1 MCVHVCL
8 CVSGTSQI
16 TKSSPHVYK
25 AWNKWR
31 IKEISL
37 GNNNRHHIS
46 VAAKIIPLSSV
57 GCLTG
62 RMGVNPLT
70 FFFLSCLCENCW
82 LSSASTSLAFGSQEA
97 AEERC
102 FSSLTHSTDR
112 HQSLLIGRK
121 EKLGLITGTIGKKA
135 WFRCMVLSVKNDGV

>member
-1 MCVHVCL
+1 MRVHVCL
-8 CVSGTSQI
+8 CVNGTSAADYKI
-16 TKSSPHVYK
+16 KPPPPRVYK

-62 RMGVNPLT
+62 RRGVNPSLIFF
-70 FFFLSCLCENCW
+70 FFFLSCLCENW
-82 LSSASTSLAFGSQEA
+82 RLSCASTSLAFGSQEA

-102 FSSLTHSTDR
+102 FSSLSRRTDR

-121 EKLGLITGTIGKKA
+121 EKLGLITETIG
-135 WFRCMVLSVKNDGV
+135 

>member
-1 MCVHVCL
+1 MADEEGVRGTSCRCVCVHVCL

-16 TKSSPHVYK
+16 TKSSLHVYK

-46 VAAKIIPLSSV
+46 VAAKIIPLSAA

-70 FFFLSCLCENCW
+70 FFLFIFFYLVCVRSADYLLPAQVWPLVAKRQQKRDAFL
-82 LSSASTSLAFGSQEA
+82 A
-97 AEERC
+97 APM
-102 FSSLTHSTDR
+102 TQID
-112 HQSLLIGRK
+112 I
-121 EKLGLITGTIGKKA
+121 KA
-135 WFRCMVLSVKNDGV
+135 V

>member
-1 MCVHVCL
+1 MRAHVCL

-16 TKSSPHVYK
+16 TKSGHHVYK

-31 IKEISL
+31 IKKISL

-46 VAAKIIPLSSV
+46 VAAKIIPQSPV

-70 FFFLSCLCENCW
+70 FLFLFFFSYLVCVRTADYLLPAQVW
-82 LSSASTSLAFGSQEA
+82 PLVAKRQQKRDAFLASHIPQI
-97 AEERC
+97 
-102 FSSLTHSTDR
+102 D
-112 HQSLLIGRK
+112 I
-121 EKLGLITGTIGKKA
+121 KA
-135 WFRCMVLSVKNDGV
+135 V